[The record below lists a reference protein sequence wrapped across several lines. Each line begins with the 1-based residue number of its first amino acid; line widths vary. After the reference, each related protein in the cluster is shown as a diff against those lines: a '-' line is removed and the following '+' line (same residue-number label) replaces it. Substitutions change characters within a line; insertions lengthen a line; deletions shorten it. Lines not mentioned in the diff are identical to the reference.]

1 MAMRTQPARRRTDRI
16 EDVAV
21 WILIAAGLLVV
32 LLSCGIGLRVHGDLL
47 ERGRME
53 SAARIPTVA
62 RLLADSTVINSANST
77 SSSVMVSATWQDPSG
92 SPHAG
97 LVVVPRGLHAGG
109 TVAIWID
116 ASGAKVPA
124 PTSAR
129 DAGLIGLVA
138 GGMALGVGIGLLV
151 GLWALVRRA
160 TLAANCARWE
170 AEWREVAPRW
180 IRGQG

>member
-1 MAMRTQPARRRTDRI
+1 MAMRTQPVRRRTDRI

-32 LLSCGIGLRVHGDLL
+32 LLSCGIGFRVHDDLL

-53 SAARIPTVA
+53 SAARTPTVA
-62 RLLADSTVINSANST
+62 RLLADSSVINSANAA
-77 SSSVMVSATWQDPSG
+77 SSSVMVPATWQDPSG
-92 SPHAG
+92 APRTGFIEA
-97 LVVVPRGLHAGG
+97 PRGLHAGG
-109 TVAIWID
+109 SVAIWID

-124 PTSAR
+124 PTSAE
-129 DAGLIGLVA
+129 DAVVIGLVA

-151 GLWALVRRA
+151 GLWALIRRA

-180 IRGQG
+180 IRGEG

>member
-1 MAMRTQPARRRTDRI
+1 MAMRTQPVRRRTDRI

-32 LLSCGIGLRVHGDLL
+32 LLSCGMGFRVHDDLL

-53 SAARIPTVA
+53 SAARTPTVA
-62 RLLADSTVINSANST
+62 RLLADSTVINSANAA
-77 SSSVMVSATWQDPSG
+77 SSAVMVLATWQDPSG
-92 SPHAG
+92 SPRTG
-97 LVVVPRGLHAGG
+97 LIEAPRGLHAGG
-109 TVAIWID
+109 SVGIWID

-124 PTSAR
+124 PTSAG

-151 GLWALVRRA
+151 GLWALIRRA

-170 AEWREVAPRW
+170 SEWREVAPRW
-180 IRGQG
+180 IRGEG